1 MQFYGSQKPLP
12 DDIIGNVFVYGML
25 CGLATAVAVKLRN
38 KYGIAGYMGVTQ
50 KKICC
55 PSAAVKLK
63 LSSQIITSK
72 PFYFLLHFN
81 YSQ

>member
-1 MQFYGSQKPLP
+1 MDHKNLCQMILLEMSLC
-12 DDIIGNVFVYGML
+12 ILYGML
-25 CGLATAVAVKLRN
+25 CGLATAVAVLN
-38 KYGIAGYMGVTQ
+38 YGTNYSIAGYMGVTH

-63 LSSQIITSK
+63 LPSQIIASK
-72 PFYFLLHFN
+72 LLYFLLHFN